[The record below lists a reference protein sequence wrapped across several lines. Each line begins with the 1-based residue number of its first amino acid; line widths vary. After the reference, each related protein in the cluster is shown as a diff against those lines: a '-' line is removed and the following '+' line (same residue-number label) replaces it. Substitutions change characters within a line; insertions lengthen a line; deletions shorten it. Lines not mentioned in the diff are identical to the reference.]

1 MYKKKPKQK
10 QKKIPN
16 KQAPKKQYTDQ
27 RKSISRMM
35 HRKTG

>member
-1 MYKKKPKQK
+1 MYKKKPKQD

-16 KQAPKKQYTDQ
+16 KQTSKKQYTDQ
-27 RKSISRMM
+27 RKAISRMM